1 MAGCGTV
8 FGVTSGSIFAG
19 KSKDMKRAMGH
30 AALSASLLG
39 RLSAFDMA
47 AFGPPASL
55 LYRELTASASAGL
68 PASAIILAAAI
79 VDIVQHEQAGPAG
92 YLDGAAFAYAGSAAN
107 LGWLR
112 GRRNHLLHHEG
123 PNDGLMGEADAGR
136 WLAGDA
142 ERAVTALLDF
152 LDDLRLAD

>member
-1 MAGCGTV
+1 
-8 FGVTSGSIFAG
+8 
-19 KSKDMKRAMGH
+19 MKRALGH

-47 AFGPPASL
+47 DFGPHASL
-55 LYRELTASASAGL
+55 LYRELITSASAGL
-68 PASAIILAAAI
+68 PASTIILAAAI

-92 YLDGAAFAYAGSAAN
+92 YLDGSTFAYAGSTAN

-112 GRRNHLLHHEG
+112 GRRNYLLHHEG
-123 PNDGLMGEADAGR
+123 PSDGLMSETDAGC
-136 WLAGDA
+136 WLTGDA

-152 LDDLRLAD
+152 LDDLGFAD

>member
-1 MAGCGTV
+1 
-8 FGVTSGSIFAG
+8 
-19 KSKDMKRAMGH
+19 MKRAMGH
-30 AALSASLLG
+30 AAVSASLLG
-39 RLSAFDMA
+39 RLSAFDIA
-47 AFGPPASL
+47 DFGPHASL

-68 PASAIILAAAI
+68 PASVIILAAAI

-92 YLDGAAFAYAGSAAN
+92 YLDGASFAYAGSAAN

-112 GRRNHLLHHEG
+112 GRRNYLLHHEG
-123 PNDGLMGEADAGR
+123 PSDGLMGETDAGR

-152 LDDLRLAD
+152 LGDLRLAD

>member
-1 MAGCGTV
+1 
-8 FGVTSGSIFAG
+8 
-19 KSKDMKRAMGH
+19 MKRAMDH
-30 AALSASLLG
+30 VALSAPLLG

-47 AFGPPASL
+47 DFGPHASL
-55 LYRELTASASAGL
+55 LYRELITSASARL
-68 PASAIILAAAI
+68 SASTIILAATI

-112 GRRNHLLHHEG
+112 GRRNCLLHHEG
-123 PNDGLMGEADAGR
+123 PGDGLMGESGAGR

-152 LDDLRLAD
+152 LDDLRFAD